1 MLTHGKNLHRS
12 SAPKACQDNK
22 HSNHLFPPTD
32 RIINLYYWNNQRETI
47 KFDDED
53 YCRAAYK
60 KLSKY
65 IAYPF

>member
-1 MLTHGKNLHRS
+1 MVKIYTGLQRQKHV
-12 SAPKACQDNK
+12 KATNIRTIC
-22 HSNHLFPPTD
+22 FYPTD
-32 RIINLYYWNNQRETI
+32 RVINLYYWNNNKETI

-60 KLSKY
+60 KLREY

>member
-1 MLTHGKNLHRS
+1 MVKIYTGLQR
-12 SAPKACQDNK
+12 QK
-22 HSNHLFPPTD
+22 HIEATAIRTIYFHPIECT
-32 RIINLYYWNNQRETI
+32 INLYYWNNQKETI

-65 IAYPF
+65 ITYPF

>member
-1 MLTHGKNLHRS
+1 MVKIYTGLQRQKHI
-12 SAPKACQDNK
+12 KATNIRTICF
-22 HSNHLFPPTD
+22 HPAD
-32 RIINLYYWNNQRETI
+32 RVINLYYWNNQKETI

-60 KLSKY
+60 KLCEY

>member
-1 MLTHGKNLHRS
+1 MVKIYTGLQRQKDVKATDIRTICFHPDKLTV
-12 SAPKACQDNK
+12 
-22 HSNHLFPPTD
+22 
-32 RIINLYYWNNQRETI
+32 NLYYWNNQKETI

-53 YCRAAYK
+53 YCRAAYQ

>member
-1 MLTHGKNLHRS
+1 MVKIYTGLQRQKNI
-12 SAPKACQDNK
+12 KATNIRTIC
-22 HSNHLFPPTD
+22 FYPTE
-32 RIINLYYWNNQRETI
+32 RAINLYYWNNQKETI

-60 KLSKY
+60 KLCEY

>member
-1 MLTHGKNLHRS
+1 MVKIYTGLQRQKHIKATNIRS
-12 SAPKACQDNK
+12 IIF
-22 HSNHLFPPTD
+22 HPTD
-32 RIINLYYWNNQRETI
+32 RIINLCYWNNQKETI

-60 KLSKY
+60 KLREY

>member
-1 MLTHGKNLHRS
+1 MVKIYTGLQRQKHI
-12 SAPKACQDNK
+12 KATNIRTICF
-22 HSNHLFPPTD
+22 HPTE
-32 RIINLYYWNNQRETI
+32 RTINLYYRNNQKETI

-60 KLSKY
+60 KLREY

>member
-1 MLTHGKNLHRS
+1 MVKIYTGLQH
-12 SAPKACQDNK
+12 QK
-22 HSNHLFPPTD
+22 HIKTTNIRTICFHPTN
-32 RIINLYYWNNQRETI
+32 RVINLYYWNNQKETI

-60 KLSKY
+60 KLCEY

>member
-1 MLTHGKNLHRS
+1 MVKIYTGLQRQKNIKTKNIRTI
-12 SAPKACQDNK
+12 C
-22 HSNHLFPPTD
+22 FYPTD
-32 RIINLYYWNNQRETI
+32 RTINLYYWNNQKETI

-60 KLSKY
+60 KLSEY

>member
-1 MLTHGKNLHRS
+1 MVKIYTGLQRQKNI
-12 SAPKACQDNK
+12 KATNIRTICF
-22 HSNHLFPPTD
+22 HPTE
-32 RIINLYYWNNQRETI
+32 RTINLYYWNNQKETI

-65 IAYPF
+65 VEYPF

>member
-1 MLTHGKNLHRS
+1 MVKIYTGLQR
-12 SAPKACQDNK
+12 QK
-22 HSNHLFPPTD
+22 HVKVTNIRTIRFYPTD
-32 RIINLYYWNNQRETI
+32 RVINLYYWNNQKETI

-60 KLSKY
+60 KLHEY

>member
-1 MLTHGKNLHRS
+1 MVKVYTGLQRQKHIKTTNIRS
-12 SAPKACQDNK
+12 IGF
-22 HSNHLFPPTD
+22 HPTE
-32 RIINLYYWNNQRETI
+32 RTINLYYWNNQKETI

-60 KLSKY
+60 KLHEY

>member
-1 MLTHGKNLHRS
+1 MVKIYTGLQRQKRIKTTDIRAIGF
-12 SAPKACQDNK
+12 Q
-22 HSNHLFPPTD
+22 PTKYT
-32 RIINLYYWNNQRETI
+32 INLYYWNNQKETI

-60 KLSKY
+60 KLREY